1 MKNIE
6 LQGLTC
12 FKIER
17 MVDRSPLSET
27 MKCLVLESDPNPV
40 YYGLQNF
47 PPNKEHVGDKHLYL
61 LVKNKINCFQD
72 VILRNAG
79 KIREKFDFKMH
90 IYPGSMTFQN
100 KTYQC
105 IRLDTTYI
113 EQLPILI
120 NELKKLDLLLVKDN
134 KVKAYKSL
142 IYFKKFIEYAKVEDG
157 VYQDKDNKNRYFFRI
172 QKHLEFEDFIKGM
185 KQIKNNC
192 NFHLFD
198 SFLTDMFY
206 RNDVLDFIGI
216 YSEHCDE
223 SRFGELKQQ
232 IAELFK

>member
-1 MKNIE
+1 MKKIE

-17 MVDRSPLSET
+17 MVDRSPLSES
-27 MKCLVLESDPNPV
+27 MKCLVLESDPNPE

-61 LVKNKINCFQD
+61 LVKSKINCFQD

-79 KIREKFDFKMH
+79 KIREQLDFKMH
-90 IYPGSMTFQN
+90 IFPGSMTFQN

-105 IRLDTTYI
+105 IRLDTNHI
-113 EQLPILI
+113 EQLPLLI
-120 NELKKLDLLLVKDN
+120 TELKKLDLALEKDH
-134 KVKAYKSL
+134 KIKAYKSL
-142 IYFKKFIEYAKVEDG
+142 IYFKKFIEYVRVEDG
-157 VYQDKDNKNRYFFRI
+157 VYQDKDNQNRYFFRVH
-172 QKHLEFEDFIKGM
+172 KHLGFDDFTKGM
-185 KQIKNNC
+185 RQIKNNC
-192 NFHLFD
+192 DFHLFD

-216 YSEHCDE
+216 YSEHCE
-223 SRFGELKQQ
+223 KSRFGELKQH
-232 IAELFK
+232 IIELFK